1 MTQKQP
7 LFQSCSPFSFLDTAA
22 AAYILDASGAAAF
35 IATASGATAS
45 GATAS
50 GATASGAVVPVA
62 TVPGAAEPSAAVPDA
77 AVSGHRLSAVT
88 FLLTW
93 AKACWANWAFQSF
106 HDQRDMMVVCG
117 HRLSVESIVASNPL
131 AIFSVAIVVA
141 AVVQALTIVAAL
153 VQALAI
159 VATVVKALAI
169 AKLEA
174 VVIKVVRE
182 VFFHILKV
190 LAR

>member
-1 MTQKQP
+1 M
-7 LFQSCSPFSFLDTAA
+7 FQSCSRFSFLDTAA

-35 IATASGATAS
+35 IVTASS
-45 GATAS
+45 ATAS

-62 TVPGAAEPSAAVPDA
+62 TVSGAAVPGATEPSAAVPGAA
-77 AVSGHRLSAVT
+77 AVSSFRLSAVT

-141 AVVQALTIVAAL
+141 AVV
-153 VQALAI
+153 
-159 VATVVKALAI
+159 
-169 AKLEA
+169 
-174 VVIKVVRE
+174 
-182 VFFHILKV
+182 
-190 LAR
+190 

>member
-1 MTQKQP
+1 M
-7 LFQSCSPFSFLDTAA
+7 FQSCSPFSFLDTAA

-62 TVPGAAEPSAAVPDA
+62 TVSGAAVPGATEPSAAVPDA

-141 AVVQALTIVAAL
+141 AVV
-153 VQALAI
+153 
-159 VATVVKALAI
+159 
-169 AKLEA
+169 
-174 VVIKVVRE
+174 
-182 VFFHILKV
+182 
-190 LAR
+190 